1 MSLICGIDEAGRGP
15 VIGPLVICGVLISE
29 KDLPKLQALNP
40 KDSKLLT
47 PKKRS
52 ELEKQIKKVVKDYKI
67 IKVSPKEIDDAVES
81 KILNLNWL
89 EAIKCAE
96 IINSLKP
103 NTVFLDCPSNN
114 INAFSDYLKN
124 YLENKKISL
133 TCSHKADQKYIIVSA
148 ASIIAKTTRD
158 SEIEKIKEKIGID
171 FNSGYPSDK
180 KTQEF
185 LKKYH
190 NKFPDIFRKSWASY
204 KNIKKA
210 KQKSLIEF

>member
-15 VIGPLVICGVLISE
+15 VIGPLVICGVLINE
-29 KDLPKLQALNP
+29 KDLPKLKALNP

-47 PKKRS
+47 PKRRS
-52 ELEKQIKKVVKDYKI
+52 ELEKRIKQVVKDYKI
-67 IKVSPKEIDDAVES
+67 IKVSPKEIDNAVES
-81 KILNLNWL
+81 KTLNLNWL

-124 YLENKKISL
+124 YLDNKKTSL
-133 TCSHKADQKYIIVSA
+133 ICSHKADQKYMVVSA

-158 SEIEKIKEKIGID
+158 FEIEKIKEKIGID

-210 KQKSLIEF
+210 KQKSLAEF

>member
-1 MSLICGIDEAGRGP
+1 MVLICGIDEAGRGP
-15 VIGPLVICGVLISE
+15 VIGPLVICGVLINE

-47 PKKRS
+47 SKRRS
-52 ELEKQIKKVVKDYKI
+52 ELEKRIKQVVKDYKI
-67 IKVSPKEIDDAVES
+67 IKVSPKEIDSAVES
-81 KILNLNWL
+81 KTLNLNWL

-124 YLENKKISL
+124 YLDNKKISL
-133 TCSHKADQKYIIVSA
+133 TCAHKADQKYIIVSA

-158 SEIEKIKEKIGID
+158 FEIEKIKEKIGID

-190 NKFPDIFRKSWASY
+190 NKFPEIFRKSWVSY

-210 KQKSLIEF
+210 KQKSLAEF

>member
-29 KDLPKLQALNP
+29 KDLPKLKALDP

-52 ELEKQIKKVVKDYKI
+52 ELEKKIKQVVKDYKI
-67 IKVSPKEIDDAVES
+67 IKVSPKEIDSAVES
-81 KILNLNWL
+81 KTLNLNWL

-124 YLENKKISL
+124 YLDNKKISL
-133 TCSHKADQKYIIVSA
+133 TCAHKADQKYIIVSA

-171 FNSGYPSDK
+171 FNSGYPSDE

-210 KQKSLIEF
+210 KQKSLAEF

>member
-1 MSLICGIDEAGRGP
+1 MVLICGIDEAGRGP
-15 VIGPLVICGVLISE
+15 VIGPLVICGVLINE

-47 PKKRS
+47 SKRRS
-52 ELEKQIKKVVKDYKI
+52 ELEKRIKQVVKDYKI
-67 IKVSPKEIDDAVES
+67 IKVSPKEIDNAVES
-81 KILNLNWL
+81 KTLNLNWL

-124 YLENKKISL
+124 YLDNKKTSL
-133 TCSHKADQKYIIVSA
+133 ICSHKADQKYMVVSA

-158 SEIEKIKEKIGID
+158 FEIEKIKEKIGID

-210 KQKSLIEF
+210 KQKSLAEF

>member
-1 MSLICGIDEAGRGP
+1 MSLICGIDEAGKGP

-47 PKKRS
+47 PKRRS
-52 ELEKQIKKVVKDYKI
+52 ELEKKIKQVVKDYKI
-67 IKVSPKEIDDAVES
+67 IKVSPKEIDNAVES
-81 KILNLNWL
+81 KTLNLNWL

-124 YLENKKISL
+124 YLDNKKISL

-148 ASIIAKTTRD
+148 ASILAKTTRD
-158 SEIEKIKEKIGID
+158 SEIEKIKEKIGIN
-171 FNSGYPSDK
+171 FNSGYPSDE

-190 NKFPDIFRKSWASY
+190 NKFPEIFRKSWASY

-210 KQKSLIEF
+210 KQKSLAEF